1 MENASKA
8 LLIAG
13 GMLILIVLVSII
25 LLVKANVENYY
36 ASENELEMIADT
48 TKFNE
53 QFTRFNRNDVQGYEL
68 ISLVN
73 KVVDY
78 NERLSE
84 ASDGG
89 NDSNSKPVQL
99 TISLLSKEEITN
111 KLAFDTNFGP
121 VLFKNV
127 NLVVKDNSQK
137 AINKRTETELSKIVS
152 QVNNIETNNRNIS
165 SLSKKISDIV
175 LNKNYLVRYCKPIN
189 SNGDVSW
196 IWEPTSSTNIE
207 NDTELRKSEI
217 NKMRNAISE
226 YQIAVGDNTKYKVDD
241 SALKN
246 FVYSHIAWQYKKM
259 IDENATNMYKY
270 YEYTQFKKAIFK
282 CTKLNYDESTG
293 KVDELEFVFT
303 GKIE

>member
-84 ASDGG
+84 ASATG
-89 NDSNSKPVQL
+89 NDSQAKPIQL
-99 TISLLSKEEITN
+99 TISLVSEAEIKN
-111 KLAFDTNFGP
+111 KFAYDKDLGTF
-121 VLFKNV
+121 LFRNI
-127 NLVVKDNSQK
+127 NLVVKENLQK
-137 AINKRTETELSKIVS
+137 AINYKTATELSKIVS
-152 QVNNIETNNRNIS
+152 EIESMERSSKNIS
-165 SLSKKISDIV
+165 ILAKKISNIV
-175 LNKNYLVRYCKPIN
+175 LDSNYLNRYCKPSVNADGKVSWSWEPSSGSSIN
-189 SNGDVSW
+189 SEQQKKD
-196 IWEPTSSTNIE
+196 IT
-207 NDTELRKSEI
+207 
-217 NKMRNAISE
+217 KMYSAILE
-226 YQIAVGDNTKYKVDD
+226 YQRAVGNNTKYAVSKWAVE
-241 SALKN
+241 N
-246 FVYSHIAWQYKKM
+246 YQYSTVTEQYKKM

-270 YEYTQFKKAIFK
+270 YEYVQFKKAVFK
-282 CTKLNYDESTG
+282 CTKLNYDASTG
-293 KVDELEFVFT
+293 KVNELRFEFT

>member
-13 GMLILIVLVSII
+13 GMLILIILVSIV

-84 ASDGG
+84 VGNNDVGAKKIVIELNLCNSGFKTTLGSNETDQTDTKIFQLAYDNVLRLFTSNPIKQSDNKNKFETILKDVAEIENSNKYISILIKKIKSIQVNSSLNRYPYAASGWSKNKDSISDEQKNNDKEKMIKAIREYQTAVG
-89 NDSNSKPVQL
+89 NSSAYKPNSNSYDDV
-99 TISLLSKEEITN
+99 SN
-111 KLAFDTNFGP
+111 AY
-121 VLFKNV
+121 
-127 NLVVKDNSQK
+127 QK
-137 AINKRTETELSKIVS
+137 MLYEKKTGEKY
-152 QVNNIETNNRNIS
+152 NNIE
-165 SLSKKISDIV
+165 
-175 LNKNYLVRYCKPIN
+175 
-189 SNGDVSW
+189 
-196 IWEPTSSTNIE
+196 
-207 NDTELRKSEI
+207 
-217 NKMRNAISE
+217 KMYR
-226 YQIAVGDNTKYKVDD
+226 
-241 SALKN
+241 
-246 FVYSHIAWQYKKM
+246 
-259 IDENATNMYKY
+259 Y
-270 YEYTQFKKAIFK
+270 YEYTQFKKAYFK
-282 CTKLNYDESTG
+282 CTKVEYDSSTG
-293 KVDELEFVFT
+293 RVNELNFAFT

>member
-78 NERLSE
+78 NERISE
-84 ASDGG
+84 ASASG
-89 NDSNSKPVQL
+89 NDSQATPIQL
-99 TISLLSKEEITN
+99 TISLASEAEIKN
-111 KLAFDTNFGP
+111 KFAYDKDIGAF
-121 VLFKNV
+121 LFRNV
-127 NLVVKDNSQK
+127 NLVVKENSQK
-137 AINKRTETELSKIVS
+137 AINYKTATELSKIVS
-152 QVNNIETNNRNIS
+152 EIESMERSSKNISILAKKINNI
-165 SLSKKISDIV
+165 V
-175 LNKNYLVRYCKPIN
+175 LDSNYLNRYCKPTVKADGKVSWDWEPSSSSSI
-189 SNGDVSW
+189 NGDQQKKD
-196 IWEPTSSTNIE
+196 II
-207 NDTELRKSEI
+207 
-217 NKMRNAISE
+217 KMYNAILE
-226 YQIAVGDNTKYKVDD
+226 YQKAVGNNTKYSVDK
-241 SALKN
+241 SAVEKYQ
-246 FVYSHIAWQYKKM
+246 YSSVAGLYKMM

-270 YEYTQFKKAIFK
+270 YEYVQFKKAVFK